1 MFVHFENSELH
12 VVICS
17 IKLVQPLQSY
27 DHLMSLEFLLEEAE
41 EEATPKND
49 NSVRL
54 KLLFQAAQR
63 IAKNLPFWI
72 CYYIYKV

>member
-1 MFVHFENSELH
+1 MFVHFENGGLH

-41 EEATPKND
+41 EEAH
-49 NSVRL
+49 
-54 KLLFQAAQR
+54 
-63 IAKNLPFWI
+63 
-72 CYYIYKV
+72 

>member
-1 MFVHFENSELH
+1 MFVYFENSELH

-41 EEATPKND
+41 EEAH
-49 NSVRL
+49 
-54 KLLFQAAQR
+54 
-63 IAKNLPFWI
+63 
-72 CYYIYKV
+72 